1 MGEPAVDELMSQPVE
16 SVRSDT
22 PIATAAE
29 TLISNDVGAVV
40 VTDDEGLEGLL
51 TATDFVLLARD
62 GNVPADAR
70 VSEFMRTEVI
80 TTKRSTPVE
89 EAAELM
95 LDHLIH
101 HLPVVDDEEVVGM
114 ITTLDIT
121 AHLARS
127 GGR

>member
-40 VTDDEGLEGLL
+40 VTDDGGLEGLL

>member
-62 GNVPADAR
+62 GNAPADAR

-127 GGR
+127 GAR